1 MWGGSPT
8 LHRDQVPA
16 LTALLYVT
24 GNVFFFAQVRVY
36 TPPGLSSQG
45 EFALDVAAKTLT
57 FFADYF
63 GEPYP
68 LPKMDLVAVPDFA
81 AGAMENWYV
90 PFARAGMHARGA
102 ADLSANENTDGSVWG
117 PHAGAWSRTG
127 RCTCCTT
134 RKSRRRA
141 PSRTSPTSSATSS
154 RTSGS
159 AIWSPWSGGR
169 TCGSTKA
176 RALALPRSPASPLS
190 SSDTWGNAWAPAGFA
205 TYVGWLAVDRLFPE
219 WDVWTQFLV
228 QELIPGLR
236 VRAALP
242 SAPDPS

>member
-81 AGAMENWYV
+81 AGAMENW
-90 PFARAGMHARGA
+90 
-102 ADLSANENTDGSVWG
+102 
-117 PHAGAWSRTG
+117 
-127 RCTCCTT
+127 
-134 RKSRRRA
+134 
-141 PSRTSPTSSATSS
+141 
-154 RTSGS
+154 
-159 AIWSPWSGGR
+159 
-169 TCGSTKA
+169 
-176 RALALPRSPASPLS
+176 
-190 SSDTWGNAWAPAGFA
+190 
-205 TYVGWLAVDRLFPE
+205 
-219 WDVWTQFLV
+219 
-228 QELIPGLR
+228 
-236 VRAALP
+236 
-242 SAPDPS
+242 